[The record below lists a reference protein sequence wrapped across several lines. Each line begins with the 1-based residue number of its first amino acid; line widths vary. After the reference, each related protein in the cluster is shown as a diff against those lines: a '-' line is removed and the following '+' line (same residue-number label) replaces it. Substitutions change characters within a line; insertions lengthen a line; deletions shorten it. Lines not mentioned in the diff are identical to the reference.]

1 MQIKIGKVIQCLRK
15 ERNLTQEQL
24 AKFIGVS
31 TPAVSKWESGNSYP
45 DIELLPLLA
54 DFFNVSIDKLL
65 NYKIDLSEEEVMKIY
80 KELESGFGNSYPD
93 IELLPLLADFFNV
106 SIDKLLN
113 YKIDLSEEE
122 VMKIYKELE
131 SGFARIEIDLSTE
144 EPKEEFRQDLE
155 SVKKLSNMYIE
166 KYPKSYLLKLRICSL
181 YQMYSYKFG
190 KSELN
195 DRVKETTNILEDIVR
210 NTDDIQIKETA
221 LIILSNAYCMLEDY
235 EKAELYLNMI
245 HKSIGDTSVNLA
257 MIYLKQNRLEEA
269 EILLQNKLFS
279 NVFNISMDCKGII
292 NVYKNQYKELKKKL
306 ENRNFNKNAIERE
319 MEYIKNKLLGYA
331 NLSLEIK
338 KMLSEDKG
346 AFFSMYMDYMEL
358 SLIFLFFNMKEEAK
372 KALYSL
378 KEILEKYPIHENL
391 DVSQMRFF
399 DKVESK
405 NLYTFNIYT
414 NLLIVLN
421 DDSYNELREE
431 PIFKDVIEKIL
442 DMEKMLKNKE

>member
-1 MQIKIGKVIQCLRK
+1 MQIKIGRVIQTLRK

-45 DIELLPLLA
+45 DIEILPLLA

-65 NYKIDLSEEEVMKIY
+65 NYRIDLSEEEVMKIY
-80 KELESGFGNSYPD
+80 KELEAIFAG
-93 IELLPLLADFFNV
+93 IEV
-106 SIDKLLN
+106 
-113 YKIDLSEEE
+113 
-122 VMKIYKELE
+122 
-131 SGFARIEIDLSTE
+131 DLSTE
-144 EPKEEFRQDLE
+144 EPKEECRQDLE

-166 KYPKSYLLKLRICSL
+166 KYPKSYLLKLKICSL

-190 KSELN
+190 KNEFN
-195 DRVKETTNILEDIVR
+195 DKVKETTNILEDIVR
-210 NTDDIQIKETA
+210 NTEDIQIKETA
-221 LIILSNAYCMLEDY
+221 LIILSNAYCMLADY

-245 HKSIGDTSVNLA
+245 HKPIGDTSVNLA
-257 MIYLKQNRLEEA
+257 MIYLNQNKLEEA

-279 NVFNISMDCKGII
+279 NVFNLSLDCKGII
-292 NVYKNQYKELKKKL
+292 NVHKYQYKELKKKL
-306 ENRNFNKNAIERE
+306 EDGDSNKKATEKE

-331 NLSLEIK
+331 NFSLEIK

-346 AFFSMYMDYMEL
+346 AFFGIYMDYMEL
-358 SLIFLFFNMKEEAK
+358 SLTFLFFNMKEEAK

-378 KEILEKYPIHENL
+378 KEILEKYPIHESL

-399 DKVESK
+399 DKVKSK
-405 NLYTFNIYT
+405 NSYTFNMYT
-414 NLLIVLN
+414 NLLIMFS

-431 PIFKDVIEKIL
+431 PIFESIIEKIL
-442 DMEKMLKNKE
+442 ELEKLLKDK

>member
-80 KELESGFGNSYPD
+80 KELESGF
-93 IELLPLLADFFNV
+93 
-106 SIDKLLN
+106 
-113 YKIDLSEEE
+113 
-122 VMKIYKELE
+122 
-131 SGFARIEIDLSTE
+131 ARIEIDLSTE

-166 KYPKSYLLKLRICSL
+166 KYSKSYLLKLRICSL

-378 KEILEKYPIHENL
+378 KEILEKYPIHESL

>member
-1 MQIKIGKVIQCLRK
+1 MQIKIGKVIQYLRK

-31 TPAVSKWESGNSYP
+31 TPAVSKWES
-45 DIELLPLLA
+45 
-54 DFFNVSIDKLL
+54 
-65 NYKIDLSEEEVMKIY
+65 
-80 KELESGFGNSYPD
+80 GNSYPD

-378 KEILEKYPIHENL
+378 KEILEKYPIHESL

>member
-1 MQIKIGKVIQCLRK
+1 MQIKIGKVIQRLRK

-31 TPAVSKWESGNSYP
+31 TPAVSKWES
-45 DIELLPLLA
+45 
-54 DFFNVSIDKLL
+54 
-65 NYKIDLSEEEVMKIY
+65 
-80 KELESGFGNSYPD
+80 GNSYPD

-292 NVYKNQYKELKKKL
+292 NVYKNQYRELKKKL

>member
-1 MQIKIGKVIQCLRK
+1 MQIKIGKVIQRLRK

-65 NYKIDLSEEEVMKIY
+65 NYKIDLSEEK
-80 KELESGFGNSYPD
+80 
-93 IELLPLLADFFNV
+93 
-106 SIDKLLN
+106 
-113 YKIDLSEEE
+113 

-279 NVFNISMDCKGII
+279 NIFNISMDCKGII

-378 KEILEKYPIHENL
+378 KEILEKYPIHESL

>member
-31 TPAVSKWESGNSYP
+31 TPAVSKWES
-45 DIELLPLLA
+45 
-54 DFFNVSIDKLL
+54 
-65 NYKIDLSEEEVMKIY
+65 
-80 KELESGFGNSYPD
+80 GNSYPD

-378 KEILEKYPIHENL
+378 KEILEKYPTHESL

>member
-1 MQIKIGKVIQCLRK
+1 MQIKIGKVIQRLRK

-31 TPAVSKWESGNSYP
+31 TPAVSKWES
-45 DIELLPLLA
+45 
-54 DFFNVSIDKLL
+54 
-65 NYKIDLSEEEVMKIY
+65 
-80 KELESGFGNSYPD
+80 GNSYPD

-442 DMEKMLKNKE
+442 DMEKMLNNNEYVEIYFWSLGVI

>member
-31 TPAVSKWESGNSYP
+31 TPAVSKWES
-45 DIELLPLLA
+45 
-54 DFFNVSIDKLL
+54 
-65 NYKIDLSEEEVMKIY
+65 
-80 KELESGFGNSYPD
+80 GNSYPD

-257 MIYLKQNRLEEA
+257 MIYLNQNRLEEA

>member
-1 MQIKIGKVIQCLRK
+1 MQIKIGKVIQRLRK

-31 TPAVSKWESGNSYP
+31 TPAVSKWES
-45 DIELLPLLA
+45 
-54 DFFNVSIDKLL
+54 
-65 NYKIDLSEEEVMKIY
+65 
-80 KELESGFGNSYPD
+80 GNSYPD

-378 KEILEKYPIHENL
+378 KEILEKYPIHESL

-431 PIFKDVIEKIL
+431 LVFKDVIEKIL

>member
-31 TPAVSKWESGNSYP
+31 TPAVSKWES
-45 DIELLPLLA
+45 
-54 DFFNVSIDKLL
+54 
-65 NYKIDLSEEEVMKIY
+65 
-80 KELESGFGNSYPD
+80 GNSYPD

-210 NTDDIQIKETA
+210 NTDDIKIKETA

-378 KEILEKYPIHENL
+378 KEILEKYPIHESL

>member
-31 TPAVSKWESGNSYP
+31 TPAVSKWES
-45 DIELLPLLA
+45 
-54 DFFNVSIDKLL
+54 
-65 NYKIDLSEEEVMKIY
+65 
-80 KELESGFGNSYPD
+80 GNSYPD

-319 MEYIKNKLLGYA
+319 MEYIKNKLLGYS

>member
-80 KELESGFGNSYPD
+80 KELESGF
-93 IELLPLLADFFNV
+93 
-106 SIDKLLN
+106 
-113 YKIDLSEEE
+113 
-122 VMKIYKELE
+122 
-131 SGFARIEIDLSTE
+131 ARIEIDLSTE

-155 SVKKLSNMYIE
+155 SVKKISNMYIE

-257 MIYLKQNRLEEA
+257 MIYLNQNRLEEA

>member
-1 MQIKIGKVIQCLRK
+1 MQIKIGKVIQRLRK

-31 TPAVSKWESGNSYP
+31 TPAVSKWES
-45 DIELLPLLA
+45 
-54 DFFNVSIDKLL
+54 
-65 NYKIDLSEEEVMKIY
+65 
-80 KELESGFGNSYPD
+80 GNSYPD

-279 NVFNISMDCKGII
+279 NIFNISMDCKGII

-346 AFFSMYMDYMEL
+346 AFFSMYVDYMEL

-378 KEILEKYPIHENL
+378 KEILEKYPIHESL

-442 DMEKMLKNKE
+442 DMEKILKNKE

>member
-1 MQIKIGKVIQCLRK
+1 
-15 ERNLTQEQL
+15 
-24 AKFIGVS
+24 
-31 TPAVSKWESGNSYP
+31 
-45 DIELLPLLA
+45 
-54 DFFNVSIDKLL
+54 
-65 NYKIDLSEEEVMKIY
+65 
-80 KELESGFGNSYPD
+80 SYPD

-195 DRVKETTNILEDIVR
+195 DRVKETMNILEDIVR

-378 KEILEKYPIHENL
+378 KEILEKYPIHESL

>member
-80 KELESGFGNSYPD
+80 KELESGF
-93 IELLPLLADFFNV
+93 
-106 SIDKLLN
+106 
-113 YKIDLSEEE
+113 
-122 VMKIYKELE
+122 
-131 SGFARIEIDLSTE
+131 ARIEIDLSTE
-144 EPKEEFRQDLE
+144 ELKEEFRQDLE

-195 DRVKETTNILEDIVR
+195 DRVKETMNILEDIVR

-378 KEILEKYPIHENL
+378 KEILEKYPIHESL

>member
-31 TPAVSKWESGNSYP
+31 TPAVSKWES
-45 DIELLPLLA
+45 
-54 DFFNVSIDKLL
+54 
-65 NYKIDLSEEEVMKIY
+65 
-80 KELESGFGNSYPD
+80 GNSYPD

-338 KMLSEDKG
+338 KMLSEDKC

-378 KEILEKYPIHENL
+378 KEILEKYPIHESL

>member
-1 MQIKIGKVIQCLRK
+1 MQIKIGKVIQRLRK

-80 KELESGFGNSYPD
+80 KELESGF
-93 IELLPLLADFFNV
+93 A
-106 SIDKLLN
+106 K
-113 YKIDLSEEE
+113 
-122 VMKIYKELE
+122 
-131 SGFARIEIDLSTE
+131 IEIDLSTE

-306 ENRNFNKNAIERE
+306 ENRNFDKNAIERE

-378 KEILEKYPIHENL
+378 KEILEKYPIHESL

>member
-1 MQIKIGKVIQCLRK
+1 MQIKIGKVIQRLRK

-31 TPAVSKWESGNSYP
+31 TPAVSKWES
-45 DIELLPLLA
+45 
-54 DFFNVSIDKLL
+54 
-65 NYKIDLSEEEVMKIY
+65 
-80 KELESGFGNSYPD
+80 GNSYPD

-221 LIILSNAYCMLEDY
+221 LIILSSAYCMLEDY

-346 AFFSMYMDYMEL
+346 AFFSMYVDYMEL

-378 KEILEKYPIHENL
+378 KEILEKYPIHESL

-399 DKVESK
+399 NKVESK

>member
-80 KELESGFGNSYPD
+80 KELESGF
-93 IELLPLLADFFNV
+93 
-106 SIDKLLN
+106 
-113 YKIDLSEEE
+113 
-122 VMKIYKELE
+122 
-131 SGFARIEIDLSTE
+131 ARIEIDFSTE

-378 KEILEKYPIHENL
+378 KEILEKYPIHESL

>member
-1 MQIKIGKVIQCLRK
+1 MQIKIGKVIQRLRK

-31 TPAVSKWESGNSYP
+31 TPAVSKWES
-45 DIELLPLLA
+45 
-54 DFFNVSIDKLL
+54 
-65 NYKIDLSEEEVMKIY
+65 
-80 KELESGFGNSYPD
+80 GNSYPD

-421 DDSYNELREE
+421 DYSYNELREE

>member
-1 MQIKIGKVIQCLRK
+1 MQIKIGKVIQRLRK

-31 TPAVSKWESGNSYP
+31 TPAVSKWES
-45 DIELLPLLA
+45 
-54 DFFNVSIDKLL
+54 
-65 NYKIDLSEEEVMKIY
+65 
-80 KELESGFGNSYPD
+80 GNSYPD

-221 LIILSNAYCMLEDY
+221 LIILSSAYCMLEDY

-346 AFFSMYMDYMEL
+346 AFFSMYVDYMEL

-378 KEILEKYPIHENL
+378 KEILEKYPIHESL

-421 DDSYNELREE
+421 DDSY
-431 PIFKDVIEKIL
+431 
-442 DMEKMLKNKE
+442 

>member
-80 KELESGFGNSYPD
+80 KELESGF
-93 IELLPLLADFFNV
+93 
-106 SIDKLLN
+106 
-113 YKIDLSEEE
+113 
-122 VMKIYKELE
+122 
-131 SGFARIEIDLSTE
+131 ARIEIDLSTE

-155 SVKKLSNMYIE
+155 YVKKLSNMYIE

-279 NVFNISMDCKGII
+279 NIFNISMDCKGII

-378 KEILEKYPIHENL
+378 KEILEKYPIHESL

>member
-1 MQIKIGKVIQCLRK
+1 MQIKIGKVIQNLRK

-31 TPAVSKWESGNSYP
+31 TPAVSKWES
-45 DIELLPLLA
+45 
-54 DFFNVSIDKLL
+54 
-65 NYKIDLSEEEVMKIY
+65 
-80 KELESGFGNSYPD
+80 GNSYPD

-210 NTDDIQIKETA
+210 NTDDIPIKETA

-378 KEILEKYPIHENL
+378 KEILEKYPIHESL

>member
-1 MQIKIGKVIQCLRK
+1 MQIKIGKVIQRLRK

-31 TPAVSKWESGNSYP
+31 TPAVSKWES
-45 DIELLPLLA
+45 
-54 DFFNVSIDKLL
+54 
-65 NYKIDLSEEEVMKIY
+65 
-80 KELESGFGNSYPD
+80 GNSYPD

-279 NVFNISMDCKGII
+279 NIFNISMDCKGII

-358 SLIFLFFNMKEEAK
+358 SLIFLFFNMEEEAK

-378 KEILEKYPIHENL
+378 KEILEKYPIHESL

>member
-31 TPAVSKWESGNSYP
+31 TPAVSKWES
-45 DIELLPLLA
+45 
-54 DFFNVSIDKLL
+54 
-65 NYKIDLSEEEVMKIY
+65 
-80 KELESGFGNSYPD
+80 GNSYPD

-195 DRVKETTNILEDIVR
+195 DRVKETMNILEDIVR

-378 KEILEKYPIHENL
+378 KEILEKYPIHESL

-442 DMEKMLKNKE
+442 DMEKM

>member
-1 MQIKIGKVIQCLRK
+1 M
-15 ERNLTQEQL
+15 
-24 AKFIGVS
+24 
-31 TPAVSKWESGNSYP
+31 
-45 DIELLPLLA
+45 
-54 DFFNVSIDKLL
+54 
-65 NYKIDLSEEEVMKIY
+65 
-80 KELESGFGNSYPD
+80 
-93 IELLPLLADFFNV
+93 

-279 NVFNISMDCKGII
+279 NV
-292 NVYKNQYKELKKKL
+292 
-306 ENRNFNKNAIERE
+306 
-319 MEYIKNKLLGYA
+319 
-331 NLSLEIK
+331 
-338 KMLSEDKG
+338 
-346 AFFSMYMDYMEL
+346 
-358 SLIFLFFNMKEEAK
+358 
-372 KALYSL
+372 
-378 KEILEKYPIHENL
+378 
-391 DVSQMRFF
+391 
-399 DKVESK
+399 
-405 NLYTFNIYT
+405 
-414 NLLIVLN
+414 
-421 DDSYNELREE
+421 
-431 PIFKDVIEKIL
+431 
-442 DMEKMLKNKE
+442 

>member
-31 TPAVSKWESGNSYP
+31 TPAVSKWES
-45 DIELLPLLA
+45 
-54 DFFNVSIDKLL
+54 
-65 NYKIDLSEEEVMKIY
+65 
-80 KELESGFGNSYPD
+80 GNSYPD

-292 NVYKNQYKELKKKL
+292 NVYKNQYKELNKKL

-378 KEILEKYPIHENL
+378 KEILEKYPIHESL

>member
-65 NYKIDLSEEEVMKIY
+65 NYKIDLSEEK
-80 KELESGFGNSYPD
+80 
-93 IELLPLLADFFNV
+93 
-106 SIDKLLN
+106 
-113 YKIDLSEEE
+113 

-279 NVFNISMDCKGII
+279 NIFNISMDCKGII

-319 MEYIKNKLLGYA
+319 MEYIKNKLLWYA

-346 AFFSMYMDYMEL
+346 AFFSMYVDYMEL

-378 KEILEKYPIHENL
+378 KEILEKYPIHESL

>member
-31 TPAVSKWESGNSYP
+31 TPAVSKWES
-45 DIELLPLLA
+45 
-54 DFFNVSIDKLL
+54 
-65 NYKIDLSEEEVMKIY
+65 
-80 KELESGFGNSYPD
+80 GNSYPD

-257 MIYLKQNRLEEA
+257 MIYLNQNRLEEA

-279 NVFNISMDCKGII
+279 NIFNISMDCKGII

>member
-1 MQIKIGKVIQCLRK
+1 MQIKIGKVIQRLRK

-31 TPAVSKWESGNSYP
+31 TPAVSKWES
-45 DIELLPLLA
+45 
-54 DFFNVSIDKLL
+54 
-65 NYKIDLSEEEVMKIY
+65 
-80 KELESGFGNSYPD
+80 GNSYPD

-279 NVFNISMDCKGII
+279 NIFNISMDCKGII

-378 KEILEKYPIHENL
+378 KEILEKYPIHESL

>member
-1 MQIKIGKVIQCLRK
+1 MQIKIGKVIQRLRK

-80 KELESGFGNSYPD
+80 KELESGF
-93 IELLPLLADFFNV
+93 A
-106 SIDKLLN
+106 K
-113 YKIDLSEEE
+113 
-122 VMKIYKELE
+122 
-131 SGFARIEIDLSTE
+131 IEIDLSTE

-378 KEILEKYPIHENL
+378 KEILEKYPIHESL

-414 NLLIVLN
+414 NFLIVLN

>member
-31 TPAVSKWESGNSYP
+31 TPAVSKWES
-45 DIELLPLLA
+45 
-54 DFFNVSIDKLL
+54 
-65 NYKIDLSEEEVMKIY
+65 
-80 KELESGFGNSYPD
+80 GNSYPD

-338 KMLSEDKG
+338 KKLSEDKG

-378 KEILEKYPIHENL
+378 KEILEKYPIHESL

>member
-1 MQIKIGKVIQCLRK
+1 MQIKIGKVIQRLRK

-65 NYKIDLSEEEVMKIY
+65 NYKIDLS
-80 KELESGFGNSYPD
+80 
-93 IELLPLLADFFNV
+93 
-106 SIDKLLN
+106 
-113 YKIDLSEEE
+113 EE

-378 KEILEKYPIHENL
+378 KEILEKYPIHESL

-431 PIFKDVIEKIL
+431 LIFKDVIEKIL

>member
-1 MQIKIGKVIQCLRK
+1 MQIKIGKVIQRLRK

-31 TPAVSKWESGNSYP
+31 TPAVSKWES
-45 DIELLPLLA
+45 
-54 DFFNVSIDKLL
+54 
-65 NYKIDLSEEEVMKIY
+65 
-80 KELESGFGNSYPD
+80 GNSYPD

-279 NVFNISMDCKGII
+279 NVFNISMYCKGII

-372 KALYSL
+372 QALYSL
-378 KEILEKYPIHENL
+378 KEILEKYPIHESL